1 MTNRTFE
8 SEPARRT
15 GTLFAAGVVGPSGSG
30 KTNSM
35 LRLAAGMRRVKKAP
49 TFVVDSNLRRSL
61 HYAPRPGEPLVE
73 GSYQDFQ
80 VVHLT
85 APFDADSW
93 RAAFRHCVERGAGRI
108 IVDCM
113 SDEHEGE
120 GGTLDTFDRTLDDLV
135 DRHFK
140 RYPNSNEDE
149 WKVRE
154 RLSDQAWKVAKAPHK
169 QLRLWMWQQPVDW
182 LLGYRAKEKTERRKA
197 APPQQPKQVHNQP
210 ADRNAKPGKIER
222 VSMGWQPIGAEDIVY
237 DLLFKCLLP
246 PMGDGRPNW
255 TPSEQAEKL
264 LVKQPGWFREMF
276 ASQPQLNEDLGEMIG
291 RWAAGE
297 DISSPDSR
305 AATSSPRTPP
315 PPAASV
321 AQSPPPHSMLIDL
334 FDACTTSEMFE
345 ATEKEQRLLWDGLP
359 RDAKAS
365 VAKAKAAA
373 VERIEAE
380 RQRANNA

>member
-1 MTNRTFE
+1 MTNRTFT
-8 SEPARRT
+8 SEPARRV
-15 GTLFAAGVVGPSGSG
+15 GTTVQFAVVGPSGSG
-30 KTNSM
+30 KTLSM
-35 LRLAAGMRRVKKAP
+35 MRLAAGMRRVKAAP

-61 HYAPRPGEPLVE
+61 HHAPRPGEPVVA
-73 GSYQDFQ
+73 GSFHDFE
-80 VVHLT
+80 VVHIT

-93 RAAFRHCVERGAGRI
+93 RAAFKHCVDRGAGRI
-108 IVDCM
+108 IADCM

-120 GGTLDTFDRTLDDLV
+120 GGTLDTFERTLDDLV

-154 RLSDQAWKVAKAPHK
+154 RLSDQAWKIAKAPHK

-197 APPQQPKQVHNQP
+197 SQAPGANQP
-210 ADRNAKPGKIER
+210 PDRNAKPGKTER

-255 TPSEQAEKL
+255 SPSEQAEKL

-276 ASQPQLNEDLGEMIG
+276 AAQPQLNEDLGEMIG

-297 DISSPDSR
+297 DISSGAR
-305 AATSSPRTPP
+305 TATSSRTTSQQQPTSAP
-315 PPAASV
+315 
-321 AQSPPPHSMLIDL
+321 QSAKHLALIDL
-334 FDACTTSEMFE
+334 FDACTTHEMFE
-345 ATEKEQRLLWDGLP
+345 ATEKEQGAVWDGLS
-359 RDAKAS
+359 RDAKAE

-373 VERIEAE
+373 RDRVEAE